1 MKIIIKMAILAI
13 AILVSYS
20 SNAQILT
27 SNRQNYFNK
36 YAERLPA
43 NVSELEKAFST
54 EEGGKV
60 KINFGNFS
68 FIGIVTSSVKR
79 YENLQSIVVKSPDL
93 NNTLLAI
100 SRRIND
106 DKTISYVGHIINE
119 KYADGFELRKDNNG
133 SYAMN
138 KIKTDA
144 LIEDY

>member
-1 MKIIIKMAILAI
+1 MKIITKMAILAI
-13 AILVSYS
+13 AIMVSYS
-20 SNAQILT
+20 IHAQILT

-68 FIGIVTSSVKR
+68 FYGIVTSSVKK

-100 SRRIND
+100 SRRINE

-119 KYADGFELRKDNNG
+119 KYADGFELRKDNDG

-138 KIKTDA
+138 KIRTDA

>member
-1 MKIIIKMAILAI
+1 MKIITKMAILAI
-13 AILVSYS
+13 AIMVSYS
-20 SNAQILT
+20 IHAQILT

-68 FIGIVTSSVKR
+68 FYGIVTSSVKK

-100 SRRIND
+100 SRRINE

-119 KYADGFELRKDNNG
+119 KYADGFELRKDNDG

>member
-13 AILVSYS
+13 VILVSYS

-68 FIGIVTSSVKR
+68 FFGIVTSSVKR

-100 SRRIND
+100 SRRINE
-106 DKTISYVGHIINE
+106 DKTISYIGHIINE

-133 SYAMN
+133 AYAMN

>member
-1 MKIIIKMAILAI
+1 MKIITKMAILAI
-13 AILVSYS
+13 AIMVSYS
-20 SNAQILT
+20 SHAQILT

-68 FIGIVTSSVKR
+68 FYGIVTSSVKK

-100 SRRIND
+100 SRRINE

-119 KYADGFELRKDNNG
+119 KYADGFELRKDNDG

>member
-13 AILVSYS
+13 VILVSYS
-20 SNAQILT
+20 GQAQILT

-79 YENLQSIVVKSPDL
+79 YENLQSIVVKSSDL

-119 KYADGFELRKDNNG
+119 KYADGFELRKDKEG

>member
-1 MKIIIKMAILAI
+1 MKIIIKMAAI
-13 AILVSYS
+13 AIVILVSYS
-20 SNAQILT
+20 SQAQILT

-54 EEGGKV
+54 AEGGKV

-68 FIGIVTSSVKR
+68 FFGIVTSSVKR
-79 YENLQSIVVKSPDL
+79 YENLQSIIVKSPDL

-133 SYAMN
+133 AYAMN

>member
-1 MKIIIKMAILAI
+1 MKITIKMAIMAI
-13 AILVSYS
+13 IILVSYS
-20 SNAQILT
+20 SNGQILT

-54 EEGGKV
+54 EEGRKV

-68 FIGIVTSSVKR
+68 FFGIVIISVKK

-100 SRRIND
+100 SRRINE

-119 KYADGFELRKDNNG
+119 KYADGFELRKDTDG
-133 SYAMN
+133 SYAIN

>member
-1 MKIIIKMAILAI
+1 MKIIIKMATLAI
-13 AILVSYS
+13 CILVSFS
-20 SNAQILT
+20 SIAQIKT

-54 EEGGKV
+54 AEGGKV

-68 FIGIVTSSVKR
+68 FFGIVTSSVKK

-100 SRRIND
+100 SRKINE

-119 KYADGFELRKDNNG
+119 KYADGFELRKDNDG

-138 KIKTDA
+138 KIRTDA